1 MPVTIKCFGEGVR
14 LWLCETSTEI
24 WSDWQSI
31 REDNELEWEELFF
44 NLSFLKKYGYTH
56 WSDMAVGKEIKVF
69 LCNDTNKIEIKQ
81 NRKVLERMRS
91 RDLNLTETLFPLYQ
105 TEDVQIE
112 FSTSSNGVLFIL
124 YQLEIGTFAKFEL
137 PDHFDINQLN
147 FQMINPFGILD
158 QKGLM
163 QLQYKTKILKSTGDD
178 TLVRSSRVLFIG
190 SR

>member
-1 MPVTIKCFGEGVR
+1 MAVTIKFFGEGVR
-14 LWLCETSTEI
+14 IWMCEISH
-24 WSDWQSI
+24 
-31 REDNELEWEELFF
+31 ELMDEMRYIKEANKLDWEELFF
-44 NLSFLKKYGYTH
+44 NLSFLHKKGFTH

-112 FSTSSNGVLFIL
+112 FSKSSNAVLFIL

-147 FQMINPFGILD
+147 FQMINPFGILN

-163 QLQYKTKILKSTGDD
+163 QLQYKTKILKSAGDD

>member
-1 MPVTIKCFGEGVR
+1 MAVTIKFFGEGVR

-56 WSDMAVGKEIKVF
+56 WSDMAVRKEIKVF

-112 FSTSSNGVLFIL
+112 FSKSSNGVLFIL

-147 FQMINPFGILD
+147 FQVINPFGILD

>member
-147 FQMINPFGILD
+147 FQVINPFGILD

-163 QLQYKTKILKSTGDD
+163 QLQYKTKILKSAGDD

>member
-56 WSDMAVGKEIKVF
+56 WSDMAVRKEIKVF

-112 FSTSSNGVLFIL
+112 FSKSSNGALFIL

-147 FQMINPFGILD
+147 FQVINPFGILD

>member
-69 LCNDTNKIEIKQ
+69 LCNDSNKIEIRQ

-112 FSTSSNGVLFIL
+112 FSKSSNGVLFIL

-147 FQMINPFGILD
+147 FQVINPFGILD

>member
-1 MPVTIKCFGEGVR
+1 MAVTIKFFGEGVR
-14 LWLCETSTEI
+14 IWLCETSTEI

-81 NRKVLERMRS
+81 NRKVIERMRS

-112 FSTSSNGVLFIL
+112 FSKSSNGVLFIL

-147 FQMINPFGILD
+147 FQVINPFGILD